1 MGQKGW
7 NSEEPRARTT
17 PRRPTAELLTD
28 NSGVI
33 YVEYIVLVLLIGI
46 LVALALIAVGVPL
59 LESFLM
65 TQSFIGA
72 PIP

>member
-1 MGQKGW
+1 MDQKGCS
-7 NSEEPRARTT
+7 SEGPSWCAGL
-17 PRRPTAELLTD
+17 RRPTVELLSD

-65 TQSFIGA
+65 TQSFLGA